1 MKYANWNNELGNP
14 EWFLHDRFGMF
25 IHFGLFSLAARHEWL
40 MTTEQISPEDY
51 QKYFEHFNPEL
62 IDMKTLAKTAKE
74 TGMKYAVLTTKH
86 HEGFAL
92 WDTDYSD
99 YKITNTQFKRDL
111 VQEFIEAFRAEGI
124 KIGLYH
130 SLIDWHHEDFTIDG
144 LHPQRDDEEYR
155 KSNNTRKME
164 AYLDYLKNQVTELL
178 TNYGK
183 VDYFWFDFSYGHRD
197 WEWSKGKG
205 KNEWKSEEIL
215 DLVTKLQPDILV
227 NDRLDL
233 GLGVVTPEQYQPEK
247 PLVKDGQ
254 PVIWEACQAMKPTW
268 GYDRDAKDWKS
279 SEVLLKMLIE
289 TVSNNGNFLLN
300 VGPNAKGELD
310 KREESRLN
318 DIGDWMKRNSKSLY
332 GAGQSPFTVPKDC
345 RYTQVG
351 SNKLYLHIYS
361 WPLRHIHLQGLA
373 GRVQYAQ
380 FLHDHSQV
388 FFREFDPEEVIT
400 STETHID
407 EDSVVLELPIEK
419 PEVLV
424 PVVEIFLKDGENEIK
439 I

>member
-1 MKYANWNNELGNP
+1 MKYANWNNELGKP

-25 IHFGLFSLAARHEWL
+25 LHFGLFSLAARHEWL
-40 MTTEQISPEDY
+40 MTTEKISPEDY
-51 QKYFEHFNPEL
+51 QHYFNHFNPEL
-62 IDMKTLAKTAKE
+62 MDMKVLAKAAKE
-74 TGMKYAVLTTKH
+74 TGMKYAILTTKH

-92 WDTDYSD
+92 WDTEYSD
-99 YKITNTQFKRDL
+99 YKITNTSFKRDL
-111 VQEFIEAFRAEGI
+111 VREFVEAFRAEDI

-144 LHPQRDDEEYR
+144 LHPQREDEEYR
-155 KSNNTRKME
+155 KSNNTRKMDV
-164 AYLDYLKNQVTELL
+164 YLEFLKKQVTELL

-183 VDYFWFDFSYGHRD
+183 VDYLWFDFSYGHRD
-197 WEWSKGKG
+197 WGWSKGKG
-205 KNEWKSEEIL
+205 KNEWKSKEIL
-215 DLVTKLQPDILV
+215 DVVTELQPDILV

-233 GLGVVTPEQYQPEK
+233 GLGVVTPEQYQPVQ
-247 PLVKDGQ
+247 PLEKDGQ

-300 VGPNAKGELD
+300 VGPNGKGELD

-318 DIGDWMKRNSKSLY
+318 DIGDWMKRNNKSIY
-332 GAGQSPFTVPKDC
+332 GAGQSSFEAPKDC

-351 SNKLYLHIYS
+351 TNKLYLHIYS
-361 WPLRHIHLQGLA
+361 WPLRHIHLRGLA
-373 GRVQYAQ
+373 GKVQYAQ
-380 FLHDHSQV
+380 FLHDHSEV
-388 FFREFDPEEVIT
+388 FFREFNPEEVIT
-400 STETHID
+400 STETLID
-407 EDSVVLELPIEK
+407 KDSVMLELPVEK

-424 PVVEIFLKDGENEIK
+424 PVVEIFLKD
-439 I
+439 